1 MACRGG
7 AGHVVTT
14 RRRYRARVYEA
25 HLLRRTYREGG
36 TVKNETVG
44 NLSHLPAE
52 TIELVRRS
60 LRGERFLSVDESVAV
75 EHSLPQ
81 GHVEAA
87 LTMAR
92 RLELA
97 RLLDRRP
104 SRERSLVLA
113 MLVERLLPP
122 ASQLAAP
129 RSLADSTLAPELGL
143 EGADE
148 DDLYRALD
156 WLSERQQAI
165 ERRLV

>member
-1 MACRGG
+1 MARRGG
-7 AGHVVTT
+7 AVHVVTT
-14 RRRYRARVYEA
+14 RRPYKDRVYET
-25 HLLRRTYREGG
+25 HLFRRTYREGG

-87 LTMAR
+87 LAMAR

-104 SRERSLVLA
+104 SRERQLCLA
-113 MLVERLLPP
+113 MLVERGLWPP
-122 ASQLAAP
+122 SKPATAP
-129 RSLADSTLAPELGL
+129 GLGPPPL
-143 EGADE
+143 RPA
-148 DDLYRALD
+148 
-156 WLSERQQAI
+156 
-165 ERRLV
+165 